1 MVQLAK
7 LQQYMYLCN
16 RHGSIKILVELCQLQ
31 QKKQSIFLQI
41 LRFCGFFKNACS
53 TNILVL
59 TGQQHQYIGA
69 IQGEPKCWQH
79 CPYSVK
85 RGLFNLL
92 EWSGNA

>member
-41 LRFCGFFKNACS
+41 LRFCGFFIMTAALLHWGKLFS
-53 TNILVL
+53 SSNILVHYKDN
-59 TGQQHQYIGA
+59 QNVA
-69 IQGEPKCWQH
+69 AA
-79 CPYSVK
+79 
-85 RGLFNLL
+85 RLF
-92 EWSGNA
+92 S